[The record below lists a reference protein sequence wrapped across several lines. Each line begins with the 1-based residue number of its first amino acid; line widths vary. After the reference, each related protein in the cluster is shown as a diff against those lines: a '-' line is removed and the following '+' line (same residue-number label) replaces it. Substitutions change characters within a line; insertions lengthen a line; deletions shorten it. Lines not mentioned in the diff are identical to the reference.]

1 MACMEIEWAANNIM
15 HLGLRV
21 QCLTFC
27 SILTKCGISRQIFI
41 KDSNIKFNRDSTSGN
56 RTDSSSRMDGR
67 I

>member
-1 MACMEIEWAANNIM
+1 M

-27 SILTKCGISRQIFI
+27 SILTKSGISRQIFI
-41 KDSNIKFNRDSTSGN
+41 KDHNIKFHRDSTSGN

-67 I
+67 IWWN